1 MSIDDLELY
10 NSFGGEAGVV
20 RLVDVFYKKVLA
32 DDELLV
38 FFNGVPMERLKN
50 MQKEFF
56 TVALGGPGDYSDSE
70 LSHAHQGRN
79 IKTRHFK
86 TFVDLLF
93 ATLSEFEL
101 DEEERFQII
110 SHINTYVDDIVGD
123 AESLIG

>member
-1 MSIDDLELY
+1 
-10 NSFGGEAGVV
+10 
-20 RLVDVFYKKVLA
+20 VLA
-32 DDELLV
+32 DDDLII

-70 LSHAHQGRN
+70 LSHAHQSKN

-86 TFVDLLF
+86 AFVDLLF

>member
-1 MSIDDLELY
+1 MSTEGIALY
-10 NSFGGEAGVV
+10 DRIGGEESVV
-20 RLVDVFYKKVLA
+20 RLVNLFYQKVLA
-32 DDELLV
+32 DEELFD

-56 TVALGGPGDYSDSE
+56 TVALDGPGNYSDSE

-86 TFVDLLF
+86 AFVEILF
-93 ATLSEFEL
+93 STLSEFEL
-101 DEEERFQII
+101 NEEDRFQII